1 MYIHSLICRTDFITL
16 YSFLLW
22 KSHSLLQ
29 SHRSSFHS
37 LVTPCSKCNRPHILL
52 STLFKLALRRQ
63 ERKQQ
68 QPGWRA
74 QRRRRFFG
82 SRWPRRRRRRTLS
95 PSSGSECLS
104 QRSSSRRQSPRPRR
118 PPPGRCRGRRRRA
131 RCWPRSGS
139 CR

>member
-82 SRWPRRRRRRTLS
+82 SRWPMRRRRTPS
-95 PSSGSECLS
+95 PSSGSACLS

-118 PPPGRCRGRRRRA
+118 PRPGRCRGRRRRA